1 VFDVVFAGWF
11 LKMAAGKWR
20 ENRREISRFF
30 LFTEPGTR

>member
-20 ENRREISRFF
+20 ENRREIS
-30 LFTEPGTR
+30 